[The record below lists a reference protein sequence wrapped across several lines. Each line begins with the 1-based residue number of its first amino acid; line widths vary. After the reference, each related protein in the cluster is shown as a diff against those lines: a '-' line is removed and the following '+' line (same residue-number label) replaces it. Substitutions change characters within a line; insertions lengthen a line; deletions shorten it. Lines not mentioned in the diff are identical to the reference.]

1 MSNVPPDEPSLELEL
16 DPAAPGAPIAPPDP
30 PLVAYRAAL
39 KRYDGARLVEIHAAT
54 GGADLGGKAARL
66 PDSIADRLAELRAS
80 DRMVAGLP
88 FGARVA
94 LGLVA
99 LAETTTWPAS
109 GMTLSLR
116 CMGVDPGPAIRRLVE
131 VGLMAVKVGDG
142 FDVVHDFEEA
152 LGPRLFQTT
161 LLAHPSALN
170 AARTVLPESR
180 RRIDIEPE
188 PAPETD
194 VADLAD
200 DSWRAGEGNPLAFD
214 ANDSSLGVDTSGSP
228 ENSDTSDADVDAEGA
243 ESIELPPPPEPV
255 YEGLLPEVG
264 VVRQVRESDGL
275 EPILRLA
282 AAWQRID
289 EGAIRQTQ
297 QGTFF
302 KRDRERLE
310 DDLVL
315 AGPIADA
322 IEPLPD
328 MPLLWVGMAR
338 AVGLVIAEGG
348 SDRLVAADP
357 EFWDDNAVHLPQMI
371 ATRWLALREW
381 HEQLGMKQ
389 DAGPNDLSIPYL
401 RAPALLW
408 LATRAEEEWLALEDL
423 AKLWDDLCPG
433 WDRPLLTDSTPLQT
447 PRGAEVLAAILL
459 GPAYQLGLVR
469 TGEETTTGR
478 RVAQLT
484 PLGRYSLALGSP
496 PMPRQTFDHFLLAQP
511 NFEMIAYRQGLTPRL
526 IGQFSRFARW
536 SQVGAA
542 LELKLTPDSVY
553 RGLEGGLT
561 TDAMLDR
568 LTKHS
573 ARPLPAGVA
582 EAIRTWAGRRD
593 RVTYFASTTL
603 IEFATGADLE
613 AALKLFPTPNA
624 GRAGPT
630 RISERLLLVEDEG
643 AIPFNKFRMVGARD
657 YRRPPETC
665 VDVDGDGVTLALDLG
680 RSDLQVDAELAR
692 FADEIAAPA
701 RTHQDT
707 TTSPRRW
714 FEVTPSSLSRA
725 AGNGMTIASMS
736 RWFEQRTG
744 EPVPAAVRLLLH
756 AADPQAPPFTTA
768 RPVVM
773 TTPTPELLDG
783 LLQHPATGAYLDE
796 RLGPTTI
803 IIPDDA
809 VDDLRAALTTLGLTL
824 GDLGVLPPRPTT
836 NPAPRPAPAPAP
848 APKAGKP
855 SPKSKRN

>member
-1 MSNVPPDEPSLELEL
+1 MSMSTDRPDDL
-16 DPAAPGAPIAPPDP
+16 DPAAPVVPIVPPDP

-39 KRYDGARLVEIHAAT
+39 KRYDGARLVEIHAST

-88 FGARVA
+88 LGARVT
-94 LGLVA
+94 LGLFA
-99 LAETTTWPAS
+99 LAETTAWPAS
-109 GMTLSLR
+109 GMALSLR
-116 CMGVDPGPAIRRLVE
+116 CMGVDPGPAIRRLIE
-131 VGLMAVKVGDG
+131 VGLVAVRVGDG
-142 FDVVHDFEEA
+142 FDVVHDFDQA
-152 LGPRLFQTT
+152 LGPQRFQTT

-170 AARTVLPESR
+170 AARTLLPESR
-180 RRIDIEPE
+180 RRVDVEPE
-188 PAPETD
+188 PGPAETPAAEVAPTLED
-194 VADLAD
+194 APPAPVADEL
-200 DSWRAGEGNPLAFD
+200 SGPLE
-214 ANDSSLGVDTSGSP
+214 P
-228 ENSDTSDADVDAEGA
+228 AEPV
-243 ESIELPPPPEPV
+243 EPPPPPPEPV
-255 YEGLLPEVG
+255 YEELLPEVG
-264 VVRQVRESDGL
+264 PVRQVRESDGL

-289 EGAIRQTQ
+289 EGALRQTQ

-328 MPLLWVGMAR
+328 MPLLWVAMAR
-338 AVGLVIAEGG
+338 AVGLVIAQEG

-357 EFWDDNAVHLPQMI
+357 EFWGDNAVHLPQMI
-371 ATRWLALREW
+371 ATRWLALRDW

-389 DAGPNDLSIPYL
+389 DAGPNDLAIPFL

-408 LATRAEEEWLALEDL
+408 LATRADEDWVALDDL
-423 AKLWDDLCPG
+423 AGLWDELAPG
-433 WDRPLLTDSTPLQT
+433 WDRPLLTDSTPLQA

-469 TGEETTTGR
+469 TGEEASTGR

-484 PLGRYSLALGSP
+484 PLGRYSLALGP
-496 PMPRQTFDHFLLAQP
+496 PPPPRQTFDHFLLAQP
-511 NFEMIAYRQGLTPRL
+511 NFEMIAYRQGLTPQV

-536 SQVGAA
+536 TQVGAA

-561 TDAMLDR
+561 TQAMLDR
-568 LTKHS
+568 LARHS

-582 EAIRTWAGRRD
+582 EAIRTWADRRD

-603 IEFATGADLE
+603 VEFATGADLE
-613 AALKLFPTPNA
+613 AALKLFPSPAA

-630 RISERLLLVEDEG
+630 RISDRLLLVEDEG
-643 AIPFNKFRMVGARD
+643 GIPFTRFRMVGARD
-657 YRRPPETC
+657 YRRPPEVC

-680 RSDLQVDAELAR
+680 RSDLLVDAELGR
-692 FADEIAAPA
+692 FADEVPAPA
-701 RTHQDT
+701 RTHGDT

-714 FEVTPSSLSRA
+714 FEVSPPSLARA
-725 AGNGMTIASMS
+725 NEGGMTIGTLA

-756 AADPQAPPFTTA
+756 AADPKAPPFTTA

-783 LLQHPATGAYLDE
+783 LLQHPATGAYLEE
-796 RLGPTTI
+796 RLGPTTVV
-803 IIPDDA
+803 IPDDA
-809 VDDLRAALTTLGLTL
+809 VADLRAALAALGLKL
-824 GDLGVLPPRPTT
+824 GEIGELPPKFDSLPV
-836 NPAPRPAPAPAP
+836 PRPAPLPGP
-848 APKAGKP
+848 PPKATKP
-855 SPKSKRN
+855 SPRSKRS